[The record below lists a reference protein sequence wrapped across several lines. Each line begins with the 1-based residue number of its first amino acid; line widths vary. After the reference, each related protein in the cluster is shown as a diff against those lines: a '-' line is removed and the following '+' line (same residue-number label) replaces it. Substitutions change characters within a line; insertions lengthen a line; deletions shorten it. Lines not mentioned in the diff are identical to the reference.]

1 MGYYQAGGSTQMDLV
16 LSNYE
21 NLMNN
26 PYSAF
31 SGNANA
37 AWSAAWAYTYAGVD
51 LSTKYG
57 AI

>member
-1 MGYYQAGGSTQMDLV
+1 MDLV
-16 LSNYE
+16 LSNYD

-31 SGNANA
+31 NGNPNA